1 MSGSRAERVAATT
14 ARMREIAA
22 KFVLRSAADL
32 DAMRTDLSA
41 LGDGDLAAL
50 SNIRHIA
57 HRMCGTGATLGF
69 EALSDCA
76 RRIEQLADRQA
87 PDALLAPASLRE
99 FAAEFET
106 LAAELSRN
114 RSAQI

>member
-1 MSGSRAERVAATT
+1 MSGGRAERIAANT

-22 KFVLRSAADL
+22 KFLLRSAADL
-32 DAMRTDLSA
+32 DVMRTELMA
-41 LGDGDLAAL
+41 LGGGDIAAL
-50 SNIRHIA
+50 ARIRHIA

-69 EALSDCA
+69 EGLSDCA
-76 RRIEQLADRQA
+76 RRIEQLADDQA
-87 PDALLAPASLRE
+87 PAALRGFAVEFDA
-99 FAAEFET
+99 